1 MPIFPRTIFGM
12 IAGAVYTGLLLYAA
26 FKDWRSR
33 LIPNRIV
40 LGLAIGGLGFSIV
53 SAPLLTGVLRGSGGL
68 VTGLVCWLP
77 FYMLGW
83 VGAGDVKLFAASG
96 SWMGAFRTIEA
107 GVAAAIVGAVLA
119 LTYVV
124 WRYGVRRAIE
134 TVWLAAA
141 APAILAN
148 SSDSGRSRSS
158 RSLPYGVALAAGALI
173 AAWMP
178 GVLLGR

>member
-33 LIPNRIV
+33 RIPNRIV
-40 LGLAIGGLGFSIV
+40 LGLAVCGLVFSIV
-53 SAPLLTGVLRGSGGL
+53 SAPLLSGLLGWSGGL
-68 VTGLVCWLP
+68 VTGLICWLP

-96 SWMGAFRTIEA
+96 SWLGAFRTLEA
-107 GVAAAIVGAVLA
+107 GAAAALLGAVLA

-124 WRYGVRRAIE
+124 WSYGVRRAIE
-134 TVWLAAA
+134 TVWLAAT
-141 APAILAN
+141 APTILAN
-148 SSDSGRSRSS
+148 SSDSGQARSS
-158 RSLPYGVALAAGALI
+158 RSLPYGVALAAGALV
-173 AAWMP
+173 AAWIP